1 MLFFYFI
8 LLVKW
13 FNRILIMNIFLSYQ
27 HESKWFVAFIRFYF
41 IFVKKKKKA
50 KYEHLYSEA
59 FVSHTHQRDLF
70 IFFSRMEERCGG
82 AIGESDVDVMT
93 SEEQRVGPCSLF
105 GPPPV
110 RRDTSYQGGSRRGSS
125 SSYIFSSSTIPSTRP
140 VWWILF
146 SALLS
151 WVIWGIIPKVS
162 EPSCSVKF

>member
-1 MLFFYFI
+1 MIQQDFDNEHIFLTNTSQNDSLPLYGFI
-8 LLVKW
+8 LSLLK
-13 FNRILIMNIFLSYQ
+13 NKQNMNIFTPTLLSVIHINEIY
-27 HESKWFVAFIRFYF
+27 
-41 IFVKKKKKA
+41 
-50 KYEHLYSEA
+50 L
-59 FVSHTHQRDLF
+59 LF
-70 IFFSRMEERCGG
+70 ARMEERCGG

-110 RRDTSYQGGSRRGSS
+110 RRDTSYQGGRRRGSS

-162 EPSCSVKF
+162 KPSRSVKF